1 MPCDHDADDLAD
13 IDRLYSYVL
22 ALTRNHAEAED
33 LVQVTYVRAA
43 GALSP
48 VRAGRNLRA
57 SLFSILR
64 NVWLKQLKKRVP
76 ASQFIRIG
84 DYDGGLAD
92 ETAEASTDA
101 HDICVVEIEA
111 RRVQGA
117 IHGLPSRSREVILLR
132 EHVDFSYSEI
142 ASVLEYSEGTVMSRL
157 ARARTML
164 RTLFSEPPQPCE

>member
-13 IDRLYSYVL
+13 IDGLYSYAL
-22 ALTRNHAEAED
+22 ALIRNHAEAED
-33 LVQVTYVRAA
+33 LVEETYVRAA
-43 GALSP
+43 GALSS

-57 SLFSILR
+57 WLFSILR
-64 NVWLKQLKKRVP
+64 NVWLNQLKKRVP
-76 ASQFIRIG
+76 ASHFIRIE

-92 ETAEASTDA
+92 ETAETSTDA

-111 RRVQGA
+111 RRVRGA
-117 IHGLPSRSREVILLR
+117 IQELPIRSREVILLR

-142 ASVLEYSEGTVMSRL
+142 ASVLECSEGTVMSRL

-164 RTLFSEPPQPCE
+164 RTLLSEPPPPCE